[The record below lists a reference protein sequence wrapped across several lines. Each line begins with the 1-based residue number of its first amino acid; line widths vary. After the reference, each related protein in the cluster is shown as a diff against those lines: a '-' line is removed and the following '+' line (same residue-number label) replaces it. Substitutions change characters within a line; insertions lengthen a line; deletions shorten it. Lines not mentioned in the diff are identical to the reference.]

1 MFKEFKE
8 FAVKGNMIDLAVGVV
23 IGAAFGAIV
32 KSLVDDVIM
41 PPLGLITGNVD
52 FKKIFLVLK
61 WGAIK
66 PGPYES
72 FRESTDAGAV
82 LIKYGTFANTI
93 VSFLIIAFSVF
104 MLVKQINRLQKSA
117 PVSTP
122 PSTPDQKL
130 LTEIRDILKDKN

>member
-8 FAVKGNMIDLAVGVV
+8 FAIKGNMIDLAVGVV
-23 IGAAFGAIV
+23 IGAAFGSIV

-52 FKKIFLVLK
+52 FQNLFVVLK
-61 WGAIK
+61 HGAK
-66 PGPYES
+66 NPGPYETLK
-72 FRESTDAGAV
+72 EATEAGAV

-104 MLVKQINRLQKSA
+104 MLVKQINRLQKST
-117 PVSTP
+117 PVPTP
-122 PSTPDQKL
+122 PPTPDQTL
-130 LTEIRDILKDKN
+130 LTEIRDILKEK

>member
-8 FAVKGNMIDLAVGVV
+8 FAIKGNMIDLAVGVV

-32 KSLVDDVIM
+32 KSLVDDIIM

-52 FKKIFLVLK
+52 FQNLFIVLK
-61 WGAIK
+61 QGAK
-66 PGPYES
+66 HPGPYES
-72 FRESTDAGAV
+72 LREATDAGAV

-104 MLVKQINRLQKSA
+104 MLVKQIYRLQKSA
-117 PVSTP
+117 PVP
-122 PSTPDQKL
+122 PAAPTPDQKL
-130 LTEIRDILKDKN
+130 LTEIRDILKTK

>member
-8 FAVKGNMIDLAVGVV
+8 FAIKGNMIDLAVGVV

-32 KSLVDDVIM
+32 KSLVDDIIM

-52 FKKIFLVLK
+52 FQNMFVVLK
-61 WGAIK
+61 DGPKNA
-66 PGPYES
+66 GPYATLKEALDS
-72 FRESTDAGAV
+72 GAV

-104 MLVKQINRLQKSA
+104 ILVKQIQRLQKSA
-117 PVSTP
+117 PVP
-122 PSTPDQKL
+122 PAAPTPDQKL
-130 LTEIRDILKDKN
+130 LTEIRDILKTK